1 MAWALRRNYEGYQAF
16 EDQERENLEAHQR
29 QVNHMYHQ
37 EELEAHNSRGSGS
50 GCYMPVCE
58 LGSTSFSAIPVTS
71 PSFPS
76 CLRHSHHLSITTVS
90 SSYVLFIIVY
100 HRLFVS
106 SSFVFRPF
114 LRYGSIPP
122 LSCSKHHSSVL
133 WLHYLTLTSLHSC
146 GWTISLLSS

>member
-37 EELEAHNSRGSGS
+37 KELEAHNSRGSGS
-50 GCYMPVCE
+50 GCYMPVRE

-100 HRLFVS
+100 HRLFVFRL
-106 SSFVFRPF
+106 SSFSS
-114 LRYGSIPP
+114 LRIYSAPVMFQASFFSFVAA
-122 LSCSKHHSSVL
+122 LSYFNILTFL
-133 WLHYLTLTSLHSC
+133 WLDNKFIVFVIL
-146 GWTISLLSS
+146 